1 MARKRKNTKDGENRS
16 PKRTK
21 RAADDGDD
29 GDDEDDEDDAF
40 NEDDAV
46 NWVIPK
52 AKRKQTADSTHI
64 NMYAQRLYARNPTTL
79 RSMQNPLQEA
89 QIRTPV
95 FKRHSNKAMVPS
107 DPNRPSAALCNLFNE
122 IKMAS
127 LDESDGRYQFASLA
141 QQLQPGDDD
150 TALVLSR
157 AEGNRILVINDDRR
171 LQV

>member
-1 MARKRKNTKDGENRS
+1 MARKRKNTKDGENRP

-21 RAADDGDD
+21 RAADDGED
-29 GDDEDDEDDAF
+29 GDDEDDVV

-64 NMYAQRLYARNPTTL
+64 NMYAQRLYARNPKTL

-89 QIRTPV
+89 QIRTPI

-107 DPNRPSAALCNLFNE
+107 DPNRPSAALCTLFNE

-127 LDESDGRYQFASLA
+127 LDESDGHYQFASLA